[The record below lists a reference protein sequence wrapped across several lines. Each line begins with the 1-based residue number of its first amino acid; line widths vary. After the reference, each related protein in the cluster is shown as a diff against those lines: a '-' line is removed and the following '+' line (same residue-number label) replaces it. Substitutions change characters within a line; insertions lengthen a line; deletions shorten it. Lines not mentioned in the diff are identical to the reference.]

1 MAAPT
6 WFKNTAAPS
15 SAVVELAL
23 DDEIADA
30 ERCMLLCEPGPLLV
44 PYCFPAWKLY
54 EKREWFALACS
65 DNGNSEYTHRPRQQI
80 ETK

>member
-30 ERCMLLCEPGPLLV
+30 ERV
-44 PYCFPAWKLY
+44 HVVVRA
-54 EKREWFALACS
+54 AAS
-65 DNGNSEYTHRPRQQI
+65 I
-80 ETK
+80 